1 MSTWSVTQ
9 LNESSPGIITS
20 GALFVI
26 FYLIPPHPSPLFR
39 APWYFVER
47 KRAFPDLPLPN
58 PNWLRKVCSFKLC
71 KIYPLTHKLLQ
82 LCNWVVTFATFV
94 DSATGNLSS
103 RPAFPLPHFLTFP
116 ACIYPLTQ
124 APYAMASI
132 NIVCNSEEIWRDD
145 FEAGKSGRF
154 LLALSLMLLAI
165 ILGPTCDRPTN
176 VKPSLAV
183 LNPGC

>member
-1 MSTWSVTQ
+1 MVIGKALQGNKPPLSCSTRRSCVQRPRRSLHETHASNYFASFLHHSGSTWTCQSMSTWSVTQ

-124 APYAMASI
+124 ACKHC
-132 NIVCNSEEIWRDD
+132 VQ
-145 FEAGKSGRF
+145 
-154 LLALSLMLLAI
+154 L
-165 ILGPTCDRPTN
+165 
-176 VKPSLAV
+176 
-183 LNPGC
+183 